1 MVQELVDKIRDL
13 LWQDSEKYNEL
24 QVYVILDAARDKNI
38 FIGLMN
44 SDEEYVCLYKGGK
57 KSKELETCA
66 PYLVRLE
73 KNSPFTE
80 WILSEGWGNSWG
92 IFYSTDLPMQK
103 VRDHFREFVM
113 VVNEDG
119 EPLYFRF
126 YDPRVMRGF
135 LPTCSNEQLGEL
147 FDNRGKYFIEDE
159 NGKGV
164 IQYSLTNDSLSE
176 EVVEFD

>member
-1 MVQELVDKIRDL
+1 MGKETVDKIRDL
-13 LWQDSEKYNEL
+13 LWQDSEKYNDL

-57 KSKELETCA
+57 KAKELETCA
-66 PYLVRLE
+66 PYLVKLE
-73 KNSPFTE
+73 KYSPFAE
-80 WILSEGWGNSWG
+80 WILKDGWGKSWG
-92 IFYSTDLPMQK
+92 IFCRTDAPIQK

-119 EPLYFRF
+119 DPLYFRF
-126 YDPRVMRGF
+126 YDPRVMRSF
-135 LPTCSNEQLGEL
+135 LPTCNSKQLDELFGNLGE
-147 FDNRGKYFIEDE
+147 YFIEDE

-164 IQYSLTNDSLSE
+164 IQYSLTNESLSE
-176 EVVEFD
+176 EVVEFG